1 MAAIRKRMNVFTCFR
16 AVSVTVALSAAAVA
30 THAADLVIAGRDD
43 IYGRGLAQAVAGYE
57 KLHPDTDIELL
68 KLPNNDLY
76 QKLKLSMREG
86 TGAYDLVMMDDTWS
100 PEFIANGW
108 LQPLPGALADA
119 DMVASTVAL
128 GRSSTGALYALPV
141 VGNVEMFAY
150 RKDLLASH
158 GLQPPRNWDDVLKI
172 AQTVGG
178 ADKNVSGVV
187 FRGTKGNPV
196 VTGFLPIL
204 WAYGGDVLD
213 RAGNVTID
221 SREAQAAL
229 KTFLALKASA
239 PKDVDVY
246 GAAEVRDALQRG
258 AAMQAIEVWPAWI
271 PALDDPKQS
280 RVAGLIALQAP
291 PGQVAG
297 PAPMLG
303 IWQMAIPKD
312 APHAKL
318 AQDFLAY
325 LTARD
330 TQTRLAVLGIPPT
343 RKSVFEDPALV
354 RQYCWYPDQLKA
366 LEAGRARPRVKDWQQ
381 IEAIL
386 GDQLQLA
393 LTGQAAP
400 DAALKQASQKIAQA
414 LAAAGK

>member
-1 MAAIRKRMNVFTCFR
+1 MTLLSRLR
-16 AVSVTVALSAAAVA
+16 ALSAAVTLSVA
-30 THAADLVIAGRDD
+30 ASHAFAADLVIAGRDD
-43 IYGRGLAQAVAGYE
+43 IYGKGLADAVAGFN
-57 KLHPDTDIELL
+57 KLHPGTDIELL
-68 KLPNNDLY
+68 KLPNANLY

-86 TGAYDLVMMDDTWS
+86 TGTYDLVMMDDTWA
-100 PEFIANGW
+100 PEFIGNGW
-108 LQPLPGALADA
+108 LKPLPAALADA
-119 DMVASTVAL
+119 DLVPSAVAL
-128 GRSSTGALYALPV
+128 GRNASGALYALPI

-150 RKDLLASH
+150 RKDLLAKYR
-158 GLQPPRNWDDVLKI
+158 LQPPRNWDDVLKI
-172 AQTVGG
+172 AQTVGA
-178 ADKNVSGVV
+178 ADHGMSGVV
-187 FRGTKGNPV
+187 FRGTKGNPI

-204 WAYGGDVLD
+204 WAYGGDVFD

-229 KTFLALKASA
+229 KTFVALKAYA

-258 AAMQAIEVWPAWI
+258 AAAQSIEVWPAWI

-280 RVAGLIALQAP
+280 RVAGQIALQPP
-291 PGQVAG
+291 PGQTAG

-303 IWQMAIPKD
+303 IWQMGIPKD

-325 LTARD
+325 LSSRD
-330 TQTRLAVLGIPPT
+330 TQTRLAALGIPPT
-343 RKSVFEDPALV
+343 RRSVFADPALV
-354 RQYCWYPDQLKA
+354 HQYRWYPDQLKA

-381 IEAIL
+381 VESIL

-400 DAALKQASQKIAQA
+400 DAALRQAQQKIAQA
-414 LAAAGK
+414 MAAAGK

>member
-1 MAAIRKRMNVFTCFR
+1 MKLSRRLR
-16 AVSVTVALSAAAVA
+16 ALSAAVA
-30 THAADLVIAGRDD
+30 LSVTTLSAGAADLVIAGRDD
-43 IYGRGLAQAVAGYE
+43 IYGRGLAEAVAGFT
-57 KLHPDTDIELL
+57 KLHPGAEIELL
-68 KLPNNDLY
+68 KLPNANLY

-86 TGAYDLVMMDDTWS
+86 TAAYDLIMMDDTWS
-100 PEFIANGW
+100 PEFIGNGW
-108 LQPLPGALADA
+108 LKPLPDALADA
-119 DMVASTVAL
+119 DMVPSTVAL
-128 GRSSTGALYALPV
+128 GRAATGGLYALPI

-150 RKDLLASH
+150 RKDLLAKYK
-158 GLQPPRNWDDVLKI
+158 LQPPRNWDDVLKI

-178 ADKNVSGVV
+178 ADKSLSGVV

-213 RAGNVTID
+213 RNGKVSID
-221 SREAQAAL
+221 SPEAQAAL

-258 AAMQAIEVWPAWI
+258 TAAQSIEVWPAWI

-280 RVAGLIALQAP
+280 RVVGQIALQAP
-291 PGQVAG
+291 PGQVKG

-312 APHAKL
+312 APHEKL

-330 TQTRLAVLGIPPT
+330 TQTRLAALGLPPT
-343 RKSVFEDPALV
+343 RKSVFADPALV
-354 RQYCWYPDQLKA
+354 QQFRWYPDQLKA

-381 IEAIL
+381 LESIL

-400 DAALKQASQKIAQA
+400 QAALRQAAQKMTQA

>member
-1 MAAIRKRMNVFTCFR
+1 MTLLSRLR
-16 AVSVTVALSAAAVA
+16 ALSAAVTLSVA
-30 THAADLVIAGRDD
+30 ASHAFAADLVIAGRDD
-43 IYGRGLAQAVAGYE
+43 IYGKGLADAVAGFN
-57 KLHPDTDIELL
+57 KLHPGTDIELL
-68 KLPNNDLY
+68 KLPNANLY

-86 TGAYDLVMMDDTWS
+86 TGTYDLVMMDDTWA
-100 PEFIANGW
+100 PEFIGNGW
-108 LQPLPGALADA
+108 LKPLPAALADA
-119 DMVASTVAL
+119 DLVPSAVAL
-128 GRSSTGALYALPV
+128 GRNASGALYALPI

-150 RKDLLASH
+150 RKDLLAKYR
-158 GLQPPRNWDDVLKI
+158 LQPPRNWDDVLKI
-172 AQTVGG
+172 AQTVCA
-178 ADKNVSGVV
+178 ADRSMSGVV
-187 FRGTKGNPV
+187 FRGTKGNPI

-204 WAYGGDVLD
+204 WAYGGDVFD

-229 KTFLALKASA
+229 KTFVALKAYA

-258 AAMQAIEVWPAWI
+258 AAAQSIEVWPAWI

-280 RVAGLIALQAP
+280 RVAGQIALQPP
-291 PGQVAG
+291 PGQTAG

-325 LTARD
+325 LSSRD
-330 TQTRLAVLGIPPT
+330 TQTRLAALGIPPT
-343 RKSVFEDPALV
+343 RRSVFADPALV
-354 RQYCWYPDQLKA
+354 RQYRWYPDQLKA

-381 IEAIL
+381 VESIL

-400 DAALKQASQKIAQA
+400 DAALRQAQQKIAQA
-414 LAAAGK
+414 MAAAGK

>member
-1 MAAIRKRMNVFTCFR
+1 MTLLNSLR
-16 AVSVTVALSAAAVA
+16 ALSAALALSLAASNAV
-30 THAADLVIAGRDD
+30 AADLVIAGRDD
-43 IYGRGLAQAVAGYE
+43 IYGKGIAEAVAGFT
-57 KLHPDTDIELL
+57 KLHPGTEIELL
-68 KLPNNDLY
+68 KLPNANLY

-100 PEFIANGW
+100 PEFIGNGW
-108 LQPLPGALADA
+108 LKPLPASLADT
-119 DMVASTVAL
+119 DLIPSTVAL
-128 GRSSTGALYALPV
+128 GRNASGELFALPV

-150 RKDLLASH
+150 RKDLLAKYK
-158 GLQPPRNWDDVLKI
+158 LQPPRNWDDVLKI
-172 AQTVGG
+172 AATVGG
-178 ADKNVSGVV
+178 ADKSVSGVV

-221 SREAQAAL
+221 SREAKAAL

-258 AAMQAIEVWPAWI
+258 TAAQAIEVWPAWI
-271 PALDDPKQS
+271 PALDDPSQS
-280 RVAGLIALQAP
+280 RVAGQIALQAP
-291 PGQVAG
+291 PGQTAG

-325 LTARD
+325 LSTRE
-330 TQTRLAVLGIPPT
+330 TQTRLAALGIPPT
-343 RKSVFEDPALV
+343 RKSVFEDPTLV
-354 RQYCWYPDQLKA
+354 RQYRWYPDQLKA

-381 IEAIL
+381 VESIL

-400 DAALKQASQKIAQA
+400 EDALRQAQQKIAQA
-414 LAAAGK
+414 MAAAGK

>member
-1 MAAIRKRMNVFTCFR
+1 M
-16 AVSVTVALSAAAVA
+16 
-30 THAADLVIAGRDD
+30 
-43 IYGRGLAQAVAGYE
+43 
-57 KLHPDTDIELL
+57 
-68 KLPNNDLY
+68 
-76 QKLKLSMREG
+76 
-86 TGAYDLVMMDDTWS
+86 
-100 PEFIANGW
+100 
-108 LQPLPGALADA
+108 
-119 DMVASTVAL
+119 
-128 GRSSTGALYALPV
+128 
-141 VGNVEMFAY
+141 
-150 RKDLLASH
+150 
-158 GLQPPRNWDDVLKI
+158 LKI

-178 ADKNVSGVV
+178 ADKSVSGVV

-204 WAYGGDVLD
+204 WAYGGDVFD

-246 GAAEVRDALQRG
+246 GAAEVRDALQRHG
-258 AAMQAIEVWPAWI
+258 RAVDRGLAGVV

-280 RVAGLIALQAP
+280 RVVGQIALQPP
-291 PGQVAG
+291 PGQTAG

-303 IWQMAIPKD
+303 IWQMGIPKD

-330 TQTRLAVLGIPPT
+330 TQTRLAGIGIPPT
-343 RKSVFEDPALV
+343 RRSVFNDPALV
-354 RQYCWYPDQLKA
+354 RQYRWYPDQLKA
-366 LEAGRARPRVKDWQQ
+366 LEAGRAARVNDWQQ
-381 IEAIL
+381 VESIL

-393 LTGQAAP
+393 LTGRPHRRRCASAAEDRTGDGRAGSDGSP
-400 DAALKQASQKIAQA
+400 RTLAGTQRMKAFGRSLPFVALLGRCWCSPRSRCIRSRRC
-414 LAAAGK
+414 

>member
-1 MAAIRKRMNVFTCFR
+1 MTLPSRLR
-16 AVSVTVALSAAAVA
+16 ALSAAVALSVFASHAV
-30 THAADLVIAGRDD
+30 AADLVIAGRDD
-43 IYGRGLAQAVAGYE
+43 IYGKGLADAVAGFT
-57 KLHPDTDIELL
+57 KLHPGADIELL
-68 KLPNNDLY
+68 KLPNANLY

-100 PEFIANGW
+100 PEFIGNGW
-108 LQPLPGALADA
+108 LKPLPATLADA
-119 DMVASTVAL
+119 DLVPSTVAL
-128 GRSSTGALYALPV
+128 GRNAAGTLFALPV

-150 RKDLLASH
+150 RKDLLAKYK
-158 GLQPPRNWDDVLKI
+158 LQPPRNWDDVLKI

-178 ADKNVSGVV
+178 ADKSVSGVV

-258 AAMQAIEVWPAWI
+258 AAAQAIEVWPAWI

-280 RVAGLIALQAP
+280 RVAGQIALQAP
-291 PGQVAG
+291 PGQTAG

-325 LTARD
+325 LSSRD
-330 TQTRLAVLGIPPT
+330 TQARLAALGIPPT
-343 RKSVFEDPALV
+343 RRSVFADPALV
-354 RQYCWYPDQLKA
+354 RQYRWYPDQLKA

-381 IEAIL
+381 IESIL

-400 DAALKQASQKIAQA
+400 DAALRQAQQKIAQA

>member
-1 MAAIRKRMNVFTCFR
+1 MTFFSRLR
-16 AVSVTVALSAAAVA
+16 ALSAAVALSVVASHAV
-30 THAADLVIAGRDD
+30 AADLVIAGRDD
-43 IYGRGLAQAVAGYE
+43 IYGKGLADAVAGFT
-57 KLHPDTDIELL
+57 KLHPGTDIELL
-68 KLPNNDLY
+68 KLPNANLY

-100 PEFIANGW
+100 PEFIGNGW
-108 LQPLPGALADA
+108 LKPLPATLADA
-119 DMVASTVAL
+119 DLVPSTVAL
-128 GRSSTGALYALPV
+128 GRNASGGLYALPV

-150 RKDLLASH
+150 RKDLLAKH
-158 GLQPPRNWDDVLKI
+158 NLQPPRNWDDVLKI
-172 AQTVGG
+172 AQTLG
-178 ADKNVSGVV
+178 ADKSLSGVV

-229 KTFLALKASA
+229 KTFLALKAYA

-258 AAMQAIEVWPAWI
+258 TAAQAIEVWPAWI

-280 RVAGLIALQAP
+280 RVAGQIALQAP
-291 PGQVAG
+291 PGQTAG

-325 LTARD
+325 LTSRD
-330 TQTRLAVLGIPPT
+330 TQSRLAALGIPPT

-354 RQYCWYPDQLKA
+354 RQYRWYPDQLKA

-381 IEAIL
+381 IESIL

-400 DAALKQASQKIAQA
+400 DAALRQARQKIAQA
-414 LAAAGK
+414 MAVAGK